1 MSLREIVFSKWF
13 YLLVFPEKRTWL
25 GNYYS
30 GCALSVSTTPLRGF
44 EENVL
49 VTHHIHLTVRS
60 TDAKRAKRKLFIL
73 GQQMKLV
80 DKRVT

>member
-1 MSLREIVFSKWF
+1 MAWK
-13 YLLVFPEKRTWL
+13 LLFWV
-25 GNYYS
+25 
-30 GCALSVSTTPLRGF
+30 CAIYVSTTPPRGF

-49 VTHHIHLTVRS
+49 VTHHPSHCEVNC
-60 TDAKRAKRKLFIL
+60 AKRAKRKIFIL